1 MALWGKDDNLRS
13 AGTVVVDYA
22 AKTVTG
28 TGTTFTDAAVGDV
41 IRFGVRGGG
50 GVYYGDAV
58 IATITSNTVC
68 SIAST
73 AGLTGAAISGKAY
86 YLSQL
91 PSSSTED
98 HEFSERI
105 AATGS
110 YTTFKTGTA
119 LAAAG
124 IGASVVAVDFK
135 HFGLQ
140 IDKNHPDAIV
150 NDGVAKHIS
159 ALNTGVAVA
168 TSPSIVGFKTVFA
181 IAPAGVTA
189 TSGAHVVNDG
199 LDIRVVGVAATAI
212 TLHSAVTA
220 QINKGATVTFRHTN
234 KMISVG
240 ATLSAAIAEGDEI
253 NFQRL
258 SGGYDSLV
266 YGIGNGG
273 YEHHKGLSTPYRA
286 ENTGWVGV
294 TTYIDCHGE
303 LRVKKECLVAMS
315 GITTTGDFGAQ
326 GIVYPTSEG

>member
-13 AGTVVVDYA
+13 AGTVSLNYGTRA
-22 AKTVTG
+22 VTG
-28 TGTTFTDAAVGDV
+28 SGTTFTDSAVGDV

-58 IATITSNTVC
+58 ISEITDATNC
-68 SIAST
+68 KIAST
-73 AGLTGAAISGKAY
+73 EGLTGAAISGKAY

-91 PSSSTED
+91 PSYSAED
-98 HEFSERI
+98 HEFSERR
-105 AATGS
+105 AASGE
-110 YTTFKTGTA
+110 YVTFKTGTA

-140 IDKNHPDAIV
+140 VDKNHPDAIV

-199 LDIRVVGVAATAI
+199 VDIRVTGVAATAI

-266 YGIGNGG
+266 YGIGNGTYESHKALGTG
-273 YEHHKGLSTPYRA
+273 YRT

-303 LRVKKECLVAMS
+303 LRVKKECLVAMA